1 MGHQRFKRPLDTRSP
16 SSVPDVRGEFLS
28 FYGLKLRAPLTTTG
42 FLQSASSA
50 GVTGISPGGVLLM
63 AANTSAGAVDLNIA
77 TLSTAWVAGDSI
89 FVTANVPTSS
99 AGAVL
104 RLPTTD
110 TFFEGTTG
118 TRDSLRFNNGFQSAL
133 VVCLTTARFIAVG
146 ASTSMYA
153 AST

>member
-1 MGHQRFKRPLDTRSP
+1 MGYEKSKRPLDTRSP
-16 SSVPDVRGEFLS
+16 SNAPDLKSEILS
-28 FYGLKLRAPLTTTG
+28 FYGLKIRAPLTTSG
-42 FLQSASSA
+42 FLQAASSA
-50 GVTGISPGGVLLM
+50 GVTGITPGGVLLM
-63 AANTSAGAVDLNIA
+63 SANTSAGAVDLNIA
-77 TLSTAWVAGDSI
+77 TLSTQFVAGDSI

-99 AGAVL
+99 AGAVM

>member
-1 MGHQRFKRPLDTRSP
+1 MGYEKKKRPIDTRSP
-16 SSVPDVRGEFLS
+16 SSVSDVRAEFLS
-28 FYGLKLRAPLTTTG
+28 CYGLKLRAPLTTSG
-42 FLQSASSA
+42 FIQAASSA
-50 GVTGISPGGVLLM
+50 GVTGITPGGVLLM
-63 AANTSAGAVDLNIA
+63 SANTSAGAVDLNIA

-133 VVCLTTARFIAVG
+133 VVMLTTARFMAVG
-146 ASTSMYA
+146 ASTSMFA

>member
-1 MGHQRFKRPLDTRSP
+1 MGYDKQKRPLDTRTP
-16 SSVPDVRGEFLS
+16 SAAPDMKSEFLS
-28 FYGLKLRAPLTTTG
+28 FFGLKLRAPLTTSG
-42 FLQSASSA
+42 FVVSATSA
-50 GVTGISPGGVLLM
+50 GVTGIGPGGFLLM
-63 AANTSAGAVDLNIA
+63 ASNTSAGSADLNIA
-77 TLSTAWVAGDSI
+77 TLSTAFVAGDSI

-99 AGAVL
+99 AGAVM

-133 VVCLTTARFIAVG
+133 VVCLTTARFAAIG